1 MRHSHQQLATLS
13 DNGPDFSTDKARFD
27 VRKIREDLPRADRVQ
42 GCYTGIQKDCDLLGD
57 ALVLREDVSA
67 LGAWRWS
74 HER

>member
-42 GCYTGIQKDCDLLGD
+42 GCYTNS
-57 ALVLREDVSA
+57 R
-67 LGAWRWS
+67 
-74 HER
+74 